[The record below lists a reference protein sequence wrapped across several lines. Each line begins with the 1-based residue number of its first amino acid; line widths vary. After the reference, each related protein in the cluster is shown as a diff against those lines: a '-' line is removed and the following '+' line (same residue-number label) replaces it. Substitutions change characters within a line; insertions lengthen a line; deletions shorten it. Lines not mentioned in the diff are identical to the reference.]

1 MEAHSVSYAL
11 ASLKGKIVMVDI
23 SKDDLLKQFESK
35 SDSLETGKYF
45 IYECL
50 HFNNDLI
57 NVIKLVALIVFSFIF
72 INLIF

>member
-11 ASLKGKIVMVDI
+11 SSLKGKIVMFGI

-35 SDSLETGKYF
+35 SDLMEIGKYF

-50 HFNNDLI
+50 HYDGGEKYNNTGEYC
-57 NVIKLVALIVFSFIF
+57 IKF
-72 INLIF
+72 